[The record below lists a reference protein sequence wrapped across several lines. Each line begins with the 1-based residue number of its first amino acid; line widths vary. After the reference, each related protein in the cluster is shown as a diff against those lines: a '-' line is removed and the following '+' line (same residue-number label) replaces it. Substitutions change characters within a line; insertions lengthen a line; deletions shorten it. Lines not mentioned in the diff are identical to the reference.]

1 MDLDDCIKRNSSTAY
16 RNVDGEGL
24 IMNPTDSMLHLL
36 NETGS
41 SIWEYL
47 KEPHSVRDV
56 LAMVQ
61 ENFQCDPKTATDDV
75 LEFLQALQEQQLV
88 EIEN

>member
-1 MDLDDCIKRNSSTAY
+1 MHLDDRVKRNSSTAY
-16 RNVDGEGL
+16 RHVDGEGL

-47 KEPHSVRDV
+47 KEPHSVKDV
-56 LAMVQ
+56 LAMVLD
-61 ENFQCDPKTATDDV
+61 NFQGDPKTVTDDV
-75 LEFLQALQEQQLV
+75 LEFLQTLQEQQLV
-88 EIEN
+88 EIEH